1 MTRAARW
8 SIAAATAAVLGAAL
22 SPTPGTVQAAGV
34 LGALRSPGEVGIV
47 LSHRGDMGS
56 APENTIA
63 AFERAITMGEIVL
76 ETDIQLTADDVP
88 ILMHDWT
95 VDRTT
100 NGSGPVWE
108 HTYDEL
114 ARLDAGG
121 WYAPEF
127 AGTRVPTL
135 AQFLA
140 LIQPSGARAILELK
154 GSWTNQQAAIVG
166 SLIDRHGVRDRVV
179 VASFSLPTLQAL
191 SEAAPD
197 VPRILI
203 SREVNGDPAVLASLS
218 GAVAI
223 IVSEAFI
230 TSRPEVVSRIHS
242 AGLGVMVYTMNT
254 DASWELAIA
263 LGVDGIITD
272 NPREFVAW
280 ADRTAA
286 LEP

>member
-1 MTRAARW
+1 
-8 SIAAATAAVLGAAL
+8 
-22 SPTPGTVQAAGV
+22 
-34 LGALRSPGEVGIV
+34 
-47 LSHRGDMGS
+47 MGS

-63 AFERAITMGEIVL
+63 AFERALTMGEIVL

-114 ARLDAGG
+114 ARLDAGV

-127 AGTRVPTL
+127 AGARVPTL

-140 LIQPSGARAILELK
+140 LIQQFGARAILELK
-154 GSWTNQQAAIVG
+154 GSWTTEQAAIVG
-166 SLIDRHGVRDRVV
+166 DLIDRYGVRDRVI

-191 SEAAPD
+191 STAARD
-197 VPRILI
+197 IPRILI
-203 SREVNGDPAVLASLS
+203 AREVNGDPAILASLC

-230 TSRPEVVSRIHS
+230 ASRPEVVSRIHG
-242 AGLGVMVYTMNT
+242 AGLGVMAYTMNT
-254 DASWELAIA
+254 DASWELALA

-272 NPREFVAW
+272 RPLEFVAW
-280 ADRTAA
+280 ADRAA
-286 LEP
+286 ASQP